1 MRLSIVLLAG
11 LAVSACSK
19 GGEAPAAGAAP
30 GSKAAEASKAPAT
43 QAAPAGPNMVKIDKL
58 GLQAEAPG
66 GTKAGDAIIGTG
78 AMLQGPGLVLTVEA
92 ASDTRPKTLDD
103 AKKES
108 EMYSPKNVN
117 GEALPDG
124 FILTYENEGGMG
136 KNFFVQS
143 RRKIGDKDIWCET
156 TASQPEQSANAVKA
170 CKSLKP

>member
-19 GGEAPAAGAAP
+19 GGEAPAAGAP

-43 QAAPAGPNMVKIDKL
+43 QAAPAGPNMVKIEKL
-58 GLQAEAPG
+58 GLQAEAPE

-92 ASDTRPKTLDD
+92 ASDSRPKTL
-103 AKKES
+103 
-108 EMYSPKNVN
+108 
-117 GEALPDG
+117 DG

-156 TASQPEQSANAVKA
+156 TASKPEQSANAVKA